1 MIADRH
7 VHTGFSED
15 SSEDPKRSIEKA
27 ISLGMKDLYI
37 TDHYDMDFPDG
48 LFMFDPNEYFRTMN
62 ELKEAYKERI
72 QLHIGVELGLK
83 ADIAPRLKS
92 FLETWP
98 FEFAIGSIH
107 LIDEKDPYERELFDM
122 DDEMFYKRYFDV
134 TLETLKAC
142 REVPID
148 TFGHLDYIVRYG
160 YEQDKAYSYKKYSDV
175 IDEIL
180 KELIARD
187 TALEINTSGIRKGL
201 KFAHPYPEVL
211 ERYRQLGGKKL
222 TIGSDAHTADDI
234 GSDFEK
240 TIAHLKK
247 LSFSDTNFI

>member
-15 SSEDPKRSIEKA
+15 SSEDPKRSIERA
-27 ISLGMKDLYI
+27 VSLGMKDLYI

-48 LFMFDPNEYFRTMN
+48 LFMFDPNEYFKVLS
-62 ELKEAYKERI
+62 ELKEAYKDQI

-83 ADIAPRLKS
+83 TGIASKLKK
-92 FLETWP
+92 FLGDWP

-107 LIDEKDPYERELFDM
+107 LIDDKDPYERELFDM
-122 DDEMFYKRYFDV
+122 DDDHFYRRYFDA
-134 TLETLKAC
+134 TLEALRAC

-160 YEQDKAYSYKKYSDV
+160 YEKDKAYSYEKYSDI

-180 KELIARD
+180 KEIISRNI
-187 TALEINTSGIRKGL
+187 ALEVNTSGIRKGL
-201 KFAHPYPEVL
+201 GFAHPYPEVL
-211 ERYRQLGGKKL
+211 KRYRQLGGKRL
-222 TIGSDAHTADDI
+222 TIGSDAHTAEDI
-234 GSDFEK
+234 GSDFEE
-240 TIAHLKK
+240 TLACLKK